1 MKIAITLTCLL
12 LCNCRLF
19 AQFPNFP
26 TPEPANLGIYGYPS
40 NASNPATPP
49 SIRSTSNTSNVHD
62 PHELSRR
69 NQNSR
74 QQIDEAIAHMAL
86 QERKQKTANYL
97 IQNGFPAINE
107 DGTEIFHDAY
117 KEISGMLC
125 DSIPLNLERAVFL
138 VENAYLGNAL
148 KYENFQQ
155 AINERVQYCRWRLKE
170 LKLNPKDGLAANM
183 AIYSL
188 LADTLKIKQPGTEKT
203 ITHYPLKYNLDDYD
217 SKNDFTSHFVST
229 LLSTNTGQCHSM
241 PLLYLIMAE
250 RLDTKA
256 YLSYAP
262 RHSFVKIRDDK
273 GAWYNLEL
281 TCRSVLSDYHYIN
294 SSYIKSEAIRNKLY
308 LSPLSKKETVASTL
322 VSLGRYYLV
331 KHGYDPFILDCMHQ
345 AEKYSPNDIDTKLME
360 ADYETRL
367 TLEIARL
374 LDAPNPQRLKERSAG
389 AYKHYERMHE
399 LYKEIDDSGYE
410 DMPPQIYQKWLE
422 HLAREKDKER
432 NSPQPVVRKIIK

>member
-1 MKIAITLTCLL
+1 MKIVITITYLL
-12 LCNCRLF
+12 LCNCRLL
-19 AQFPNFP
+19 AQFPNLP
-26 TPEPANLGIYGYPS
+26 TPGPPTLGIYGCPTDISSPS
-40 NASNPATPP
+40 PSTDIRPAT
-49 SIRSTSNTSNVHD
+49 NTQNVYD

-69 NQNSR
+69 NQNTQ
-74 QQIDEAIAHMAL
+74 QQIDEVMAHMAQ
-86 QERKQKTANYL
+86 QERKQKTANDL

-107 DGTEIFHDAY
+107 NGTEVFHNAY

-138 VENAYLGNAL
+138 AENAYLGNML
-148 KYENFQQ
+148 KYKDFQQ

-217 SKNDFTSHFVST
+217 SRNDFTSHFVSS

-250 RLDTKA
+250 RMDTEA

-262 RHSFVKIRDDK
+262 RHSFIKIRDDK

-308 LSPLSKKETVASTL
+308 LTPLSKKETVASML

-331 KHGYDPFILDCMHQ
+331 KYGYDPFVLDCMHQ
-345 AEKYSPNDIDTKLME
+345 AEKYSPNDIDAKLME

-374 LDAPNPQRLKERSAG
+374 LDAHNPEILKKKSIE
-389 AYKHYERMHE
+389 AYKHYEHMHE

-410 DMPPQIYQKWLE
+410 DMPPQIYQKWLK
-422 HLAREKDKER
+422 HLAREKDKEL
-432 NSPQPVVRKIIK
+432 NNPQPVVRKIIK